1 MKFSDIELKAAAKLR
16 NLEERKEKIAQQ
28 KAVLERKE
36 ALLRA
41 ALKGKNRKQDTARKI
56 LLGSYVLKL
65 ISEDQ
70 NTRIRILQ
78 GLDKYLLKER
88 DRLLFPELGEVFV
101 DDIFSV
107 FTVAG

>member
-1 MKFSDIELKAAAKLR
+1 MKFSDSELKSVEKLR
-16 NLEERKEKIAQQ
+16 NLEVRKEKISQQ

-56 LLGSYVLKL
+56 VLGSYVLKL

-70 NTRIRILQ
+70 NIRIKILQ

-107 FTVAG
+107 STIAG

>member
-16 NLEERKEKIAQQ
+16 NLEDRKEKIAQQ

-36 ALLRA
+36 ALLLA

-56 LLGSYVLKL
+56 LMGSYVFRL

-70 NTRIRILQ
+70 NMRMMILK

-88 DRLLFPELGEVFV
+88 DRLLFPELREVFV

-107 FTVAG
+107 FTTAG